1 MDMPQHGVWTNNLVF
16 GSYNGPLFYFI
27 GVFWV
32 YCFMIANTMS
42 LPACT
47 VKLLKNFP
55 EVMVEE
61 LNSFSFI
68 LCSAECF
75 PSLQKMSWNSSIW
88 D

>member
-1 MDMPQHGVWTNNLVF
+1 MPQHGVWTNNLVF

-27 GVFWV
+27 GVLWV

-42 LPACT
+42 LPACA

-75 PSLQKMSWNSSIW
+75 PSLQKIS
-88 D
+88 